1 MFKMTKALSH
11 HMKGFDDLQDGP
23 GDGGKV
29 KIKKEKE
36 KSKAK
41 KSSSTSAA
49 KKSSVVTK
57 GNKDK
62 GDKKKRQ
69 ISEEKLKEMRESQT
83 KSGTGFNKLMQCS
96 PGLVG
101 LLGLDQVSRP
111 QAVKLMWERIRKYNL
126 QNPDD
131 KREIILDSE
140 MKAAFGCDRFTMF
153 SMNKYI
159 AQHLTKIEPTSNS
172 NA

>member
-1 MFKMTKALSH
+1 MTKALSL

-23 GDGGKV
+23 EDGGKV

-36 KSKAK
+36 KTKAK

-101 LLGLDQVSRP
+101 LSVCVFR
-111 QAVKLMWERIRKYNL
+111 V
-126 QNPDD
+126 
-131 KREIILDSE
+131 
-140 MKAAFGCDRFTMF
+140 
-153 SMNKYI
+153 
-159 AQHLTKIEPTSNS
+159 
-172 NA
+172 